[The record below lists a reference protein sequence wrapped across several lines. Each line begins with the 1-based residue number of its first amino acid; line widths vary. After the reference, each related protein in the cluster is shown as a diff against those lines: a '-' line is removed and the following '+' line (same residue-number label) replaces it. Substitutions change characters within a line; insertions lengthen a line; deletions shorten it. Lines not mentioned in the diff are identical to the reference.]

1 LWWCRVDEED
11 FAKTL
16 LADPETIIELT
27 SLVDIRKAT
36 AFNPDDIELIFG
48 MIREMPGDGFVT
60 INATMK
66 GQVSGVVVVVAV
78 CSGRACGVS
87 GNCGGDRHPHR
98 DETFSPRPMPGGCEF
113 RLWLCVVWMMG
124 VCWFVGVVA
133 GVGGGQGGGA
143 LGDAPRP
150 GDAGGGRGGAGVRAA
165 DGR

>member
-78 CSGRACGVS
+78 RSGRACGVS
-87 GNCGGDRHPHR
+87 GNCGGERHPHH
-98 DETFSPRPMPGGCEF
+98 DETFPGQCRADANFDCGC
-113 RLWLCVVWMMG
+113 V
-124 VCWFVGVVA
+124 
-133 GVGGGQGGGA
+133 
-143 LGDAPRP
+143 
-150 GDAGGGRGGAGVRAA
+150 
-165 DGR
+165 